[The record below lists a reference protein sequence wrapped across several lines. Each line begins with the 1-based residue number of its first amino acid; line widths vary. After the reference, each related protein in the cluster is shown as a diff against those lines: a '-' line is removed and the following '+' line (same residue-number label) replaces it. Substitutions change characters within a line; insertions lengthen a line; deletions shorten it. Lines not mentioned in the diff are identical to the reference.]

1 MKDGYYD
8 TLIQMDIRT
17 MEDAIIKIFDR
28 NAINNA
34 GRYLQRLEGK
44 LQQIQWS
51 TKIENGIGAMK
62 VINEI
67 EDFISEVKSIPDDVE
82 NGSLEEE
89 KMFLIATVKQLQV
102 VVEKEGNP
110 PQQSP
115 NFRIFSWSLGILS
128 SIRLKH

>member
-1 MKDGYYD
+1 
-8 TLIQMDIRT
+8 
-17 MEDAIIKIFDR
+17 
-28 NAINNA
+28 
-34 GRYLQRLEGK
+34 
-44 LQQIQWS
+44 
-51 TKIENGIGAMK
+51 MK